1 MSAQQIANINQ
12 LLGQFLDLQESWESA
27 PEDVD
32 WDALKRLAAVGA
44 NAYNEG
50 NGLSFQIL
58 AIDGMAHGEFHL
70 RFLEYSVAAGFD
82 PFKIVSKGV
91 GTAVGP
97 VFPHEAVAYAAEPNP
112 WAAKMQASLQA
123 LARRRFGRG
132 EGEGASWSEIDIAH
146 LIECCGDSIPAEVLE
161 NLSPALAAASVA

>member
-70 RFLEYSVAAGFD
+70 RFLEYSVAAGFQD
-82 PFKIVSKGV
+82 RIKGGGYSC
-91 GTAVGP
+91 GTGFSA
-97 VFPHEAVAYAAEPNP
+97 
-112 WAAKMQASLQA
+112 
-123 LARRRFGRG
+123 
-132 EGEGASWSEIDIAH
+132 
-146 LIECCGDSIPAEVLE
+146 
-161 NLSPALAAASVA
+161 